1 MNYDNSRVTS
11 IISRIGNYL
20 REELPEDDVEGER
33 HLAALEALCFE
44 LLEVT
49 VDWKCLLAEKKS
61 QYLHPKDSAMT
72 ELDRK
77 VSLNA
82 SVATIKRDV
91 DFLTGLQTLVTQRIE
106 LAKSI
111 Y

>member
-1 MNYDNSRVTS
+1 MYDNSRVTS
-11 IISRIGNYL
+11 IISQIGNYL
-20 REELPEDDVEGER
+20 REELPEDQIEGER
-33 HLAALEALCFE
+33 HLAALDALRFE

-61 QYLHPKDSAMT
+61 QYLHPKDSSMT
-72 ELDRK
+72 ELDRR

-82 SVATIKRDV
+82 SVATIERDV
-91 DFLTGLQTLVTQRIE
+91 DFLMGLQDLVTQRIE
-106 LAKSI
+106 LGKSL